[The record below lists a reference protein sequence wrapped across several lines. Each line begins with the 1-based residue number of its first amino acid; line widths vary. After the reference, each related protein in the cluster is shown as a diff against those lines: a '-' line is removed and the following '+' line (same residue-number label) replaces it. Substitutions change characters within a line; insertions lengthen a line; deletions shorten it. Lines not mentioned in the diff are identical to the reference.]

1 MLTALAFRN
10 LWRNR
15 RRTLLTLSAMVVSA
29 ALLILTL
36 GVYSGMIDDM
46 LTTTTRLYHGH
57 LVLAAPDYHA
67 HRTLHAHLP
76 ASAFE
81 LPAPPEITSIVGRT
95 PRLRAFGLLSA
106 TDSSQP
112 VEILGVDPV
121 HEPTVTTLHR
131 QLVAGRYL
139 QANETGGA
147 VIGSTLAKKL
157 GVTIGSEVVVVTQA
171 ADGSIGNDLLTV
183 RGIFTTGDSRH
194 DGRLVITPLPW
205 LQQLLALD
213 GRIHEVVI
221 AVANP
226 LQAFADAD
234 RFNTVLPAGIEAR
247 DWGDFLPEMREAIVS
262 FDVSRIIVVGILY
275 FATALGILNTC
286 FMSVMER
293 TREFGLLLASGMRPW
308 GIRRLVLLET
318 LFLGLIGS
326 AFGLLGGLLL
336 TWYMEAVGI
345 DLSGAITPITYAGST
360 ILPRLRAVFDPGNFL
375 LPVVMLVVVALV
387 AGFLP
392 ANRAARLDPVEALR
406 EE

>member
-15 RRTLLTLSAMVVSA
+15 RRTLLTLTAMVVSA
-29 ALLILTL
+29 ALLILSL

-57 LVLAAPDYHA
+57 VVLAAPDYHA
-67 HRTLHAHLP
+67 RRDLHAHLP
-76 ASAFE
+76 AASAE
-81 LPAPPEITSIVGRT
+81 LPLPAGFAGLLGRT

-106 TDSSQP
+106 AANSQP
-112 VEILGVDPV
+112 VEILGVDPAR
-121 HEPTVTTLHR
+121 EPTVTTLHR
-131 QLVAGRYL
+131 QLAAGRYL
-139 QANETGGA
+139 QPGETAAA

-157 GVTIGSEVVVVTQA
+157 GATVGSEVVVVTQA
-171 ADGSIGNDLLTV
+171 ADGSIGNDLLIV

-194 DGRLVITPLPW
+194 DGRLVVAPLPW

-213 GRIHEVVI
+213 GRIHEVAI
-221 AVANP
+221 AIADP
-226 LQAFADAD
+226 LQAFAAAD
-234 RFNTVLPAGIEAR
+234 RFSAALPAGIEAR
-247 DWGDFLPEMREAIVS
+247 DWGDLLPEMREAIVS
-262 FDVSRIIVVGILY
+262 FDVSRMIIAGILY

-293 TREFGLLLASGMRPW
+293 SREFGLLLASGMRPW

-326 AFGLLGGLLL
+326 GLGLVGGLLL
-336 TWYMEAVGI
+336 TWYMQAIGI
-345 DLSGAITPITYAGST
+345 DLSGTITPITYAGST
-360 ILPRLRAVFDPGNFL
+360 ILPRLRAVFDPANFL
-375 LPVVMLVVVALV
+375 LPAGMLIAVALV